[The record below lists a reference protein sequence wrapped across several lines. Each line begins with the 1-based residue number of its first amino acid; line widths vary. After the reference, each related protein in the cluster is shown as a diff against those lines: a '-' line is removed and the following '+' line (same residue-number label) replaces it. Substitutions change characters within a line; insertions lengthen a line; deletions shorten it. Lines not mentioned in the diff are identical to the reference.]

1 MKPRRY
7 IAWMLGTV
15 LTLAALAI
23 ALTVFADP
31 YYLFGTPRIAGVNAL
46 KPRVYQQASL
56 AKTTQLERMHPRTL
70 LLGNSR
76 IEIGFDPDSS
86 EWPASAQPVFNAA
99 EAATSPLTAARRLED
114 ADAIAPPRLVIAG
127 VDFPDF
133 FQPPSDPSFILPLLP
148 AEQRLRV
155 DRDGHPNADRW
166 WQAWRDRFAATLTV
180 DALFDSV
187 ATLLDQDPQDGTT
200 MTPRGFNP
208 LREYRIAA
216 QRVGYYGLF
225 EQKLAAF
232 GAQYRRAPKLDFS
245 NTSRIE
251 SFRYLDRLITAARAH
266 DQRLILVIN
275 PYHAQYLDLLKQIGL
290 WPAFEEWKAA
300 LVRTVAA
307 SRMPAGAI
315 ALYDFSGYNEISE
328 EQVPPE
334 GDLTSAMRWYWEAG
348 HYKALVGDKM
358 IARFFGRDHSFGID
372 LTPPL
377 GAVVATNGADA
388 PR

>member
-1 MKPRRY
+1 MSARRY

-15 LTLAALAI
+15 LALAMLAI

-31 YYLFGTPRIAGVNAL
+31 YYFFGTPRIAGINAL

-56 AKTTQLERMHPRTL
+56 AKTTQLERMRPRTL
-70 LLGNSR
+70 LVGNSR

-86 EWPASAQPVFNAA
+86 AWPTSAQPVFNAA

-114 ADAIAPPRLVIAG
+114 ADATVPPKLVIAG

-155 DRDGHPNADRW
+155 DRDGRPNADRW
-166 WQAWRDRFAATLTV
+166 LQTWHDRFAATLTV

-187 ATLLDQDPQDGTT
+187 STLLDQDPRDGTT
-200 MTPRGFNP
+200 MTPHGFNP
-208 LREYRIAA
+208 LREYQVAA

-225 EQKLAAF
+225 EQKNTAF
-232 GAQYRRAPKLDFS
+232 AAQYSHAPKLDFS
-245 NTSRIE
+245 DTTRIE

-275 PYHAQYLDLLKQIGL
+275 PYHAQYLDLLKKLGL

-315 ALYDFSGYNEISE
+315 KLYDFSGYNAISE
-328 EQVPPE
+328 EPVPPE
-334 GDLTSAMRWYWEAG
+334 GDLHSAMHWYWEAG
-348 HYKALVGDKM
+348 HYKSPLGDKI
-358 IARFFGRDHSFGID
+358 IARIFGRDTSFGID
-372 LTPPL
+372 LTPPPL
-377 GAVVATNGADA
+377 GTVVANRSDA
-388 PR
+388 AR

>member
-1 MKPRRY
+1 MRARRY

-15 LTLAALAI
+15 LTLAMLAI

-56 AKTTQLERMHPRTL
+56 AKTTQMERARPRTL

-86 EWPASAQPVFNAA
+86 AWPNSAQPVFNAA

-114 ADAIAPPRLVIAG
+114 ADTTAPPKLVIAG

-148 AEQRLRV
+148 AEQRLLV

-166 WQAWRDRFAATLTV
+166 WQSWRDRFAATLTV

-187 ATLLDQDPQDGTT
+187 ATLLDQDPQNGTT

-208 LREYRIAA
+208 LREYRVAA
-216 QRVGYYGLF
+216 QRVGYHGLF

-232 GAQYRRAPKLDFS
+232 AAQYRRAPKLDFS
-245 NTSRIE
+245 DTSRIE
-251 SFRYLDRLITAARAH
+251 SFRYLDRLIGTARAH
-266 DQRLILVIN
+266 SQRLILVIN
-275 PYHAQYLDLLKQIGL
+275 PYHAQYLDLLKKIGL
-290 WPAFEEWKAA
+290 WPAFMAWKDSV
-300 LVRTVAA
+300 VRTVAA

-315 ALYDFSGYNEISE
+315 MLYDFSGYNEISE
-328 EQVPPE
+328 EPVPPE
-334 GDLTSAMRWYWEAG
+334 GDLHSTMRWYWEAG
-348 HYKALVGDKM
+348 HYKSTVGDKM
-358 IARFFGRDHSFGID
+358 IARFFGRDNSFGID

-377 GAVVATNGADA
+377 GAVFANNRADA
-388 PR
+388 AR